1 MLTIRRPATY
11 FLALLLAPLVLL
23 SGCGEFNAGFVIR
36 DEDHIDVTVAS
47 ESSNLALVG
56 MEVVSLKDLPSGFAA
71 VPS

>member
-1 MLTIRRPATY
+1 PYGAQRHTSLPCCWLRSSCCPAVGSSMLASLLGTKTILTSPS
-11 FLALLLAPLVLL
+11 P
-23 SGCGEFNAGFVIR
+23 
-36 DEDHIDVTVAS
+36 S